1 MHFWARPEV
10 LLGVCEEIVRAG
22 ADEVGSAE
30 FGVGDGELGG
40 ACGGRGAHELLCG
53 GLAEGHCDM

>member
-1 MHFWARPEV
+1 MHFWARPKV
-10 LLGVCEEIVRAG
+10 LLGVCEEIMRTG
-22 ADEVGSAE
+22 ADKVGSAE

-53 GLAEGHCDM
+53 GLVEGNCDM